1 MLEEECRSLHFQNRA
16 VEEEELK
23 GLTFV
28 SSGENNPGMVPT
40 QDYPTLAFPGSR
52 DSVHCPLALEQE
64 LENFFFLRRQQL
76 NIFSFM
82 DYIYGGNY
90 HGSPWWCKSNPGQYV
105 NE

>member
-52 DSVHCPLALEQE
+52 GSVHCPLALEQE
-64 LENFFFLRRQQL
+64 LENFFF
-76 NIFSFM
+76 FKASATKYF
-82 DYIYGGNY
+82 
-90 HGSPWWCKSNPGQYV
+90 
-105 NE
+105 